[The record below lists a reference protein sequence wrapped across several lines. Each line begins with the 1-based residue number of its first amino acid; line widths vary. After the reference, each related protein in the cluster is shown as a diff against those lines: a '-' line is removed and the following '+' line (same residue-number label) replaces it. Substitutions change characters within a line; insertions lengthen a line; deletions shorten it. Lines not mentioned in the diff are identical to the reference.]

1 MKFDGK
7 RKLIIL
13 EDGER
18 EVDVRLMY
26 QAWKSWFANIE
37 NLIYPVA
44 MRYVGGDKIEDNRR
58 IGITYFLTNGWKIK
72 PYEANHTLVIK
83 GNIYSDDGLFPV
95 VKTEGNYNVLV
106 INKVSNLI
114 DMITTSTST
123 VINQTVSNASSVNQ
137 LEDSSSDDG
146 WTLSQ

>member
-13 EDGER
+13 ENGEK
-18 EVDVRLMY
+18 EIDVRLMY
-26 QAWKSWFANIE
+26 QSWKSWFANIE
-37 NLIYPVA
+37 NIIYPIA
-44 MRYVGGDKIEDNRR
+44 MRYVGGDKIEENRR
-58 IGITYFLTNGWKIK
+58 VGITYFLTNGWKIK
-72 PYEANHTLVIK
+72 PYEANHTLIIK
-83 GNIYSDDGLFPV
+83 GNLYSDDGLFPV

-114 DMITTSTST
+114 DMITTPTST
-123 VINQTVSNASSVNQ
+123 VINQTVSNVSGGSQ
-137 LEDSSSDDG
+137 LVDSSNDDG